1 MYDGM
6 SYVVEVNTQAMY
18 RTYLYD
24 NPSYAKC
31 AEAKE
36 MIRIGNIIA
45 EEFDLPEMSTKE

>member
-1 MYDGM
+1 M
-6 SYVVEVNTQAMY
+6 SYVVEINTQATY

-31 AEAKE
+31 AEAKR
-36 MIRIGNIIA
+36 MIKIGNIIA